1 MITQNSKTELKQ
13 CQKLA
18 LENSTNNDR

>member
-1 MITQNSKTELKQ
+1 MITQNSKTESKQ

-18 LENSTNNDR
+18 LETSTNNDR